1 MTRRINLNLAEHAS
15 GDIGNAVVGRQPVV
29 QKCVVRLDQIEHAPI
44 VLQHIPKQK
53 FRFQLK
59 RLTQV
64 VIEVGKEAEVAG
76 AFGEAAFERAWAR
89 LGGRLLGHV
98 GAYEFDYRER
108 TIGEIEV
115 KTKPRSVRP
124 EPHYQAGV
132 AVANLEFQHPSA
144 FVFVSLYPKAE
155 APFFRYEEAWI
166 VGWMSDAEF
175 RERSV
180 LVPKGSTMGGG
191 GASFRDMRDVDLAQ
205 LRPIEELILA
215 GYP

>member
-1 MTRRINLNLAEHAS
+1 MS
-15 GDIGNAVVGRQPVV
+15 GFGYLVPIDSEIRQRARELLYPGESPSY
-29 QKCVVRLDQIEHAPI
+29 L
-44 VLQHIPKQK
+44 
-53 FRFQLK
+53 
-59 RLTQV
+59 
-64 VIEVGKEAEVAG
+64 GKEAEVAG

-89 LGGRLLGHV
+89 LGGGLLEHV
-98 GAYEFDYRER
+98 GSYEFDYRER

-155 APFFRYEEAWI
+155 GPFFRYEEAWI

-215 GYP
+215 GYPLHPVTKTLRVTEEIRDER

>member
-1 MTRRINLNLAEHAS
+1 MS
-15 GDIGNAVVGRQPVV
+15 GFGYLVPIDSEIRQRARELLYPGETTSY
-29 QKCVVRLDQIEHAPI
+29 L
-44 VLQHIPKQK
+44 
-53 FRFQLK
+53 
-59 RLTQV
+59 
-64 VIEVGKEAEVAG
+64 GKEAEVAG

-89 LGGRLLGHV
+89 LGGSLLEHV

-155 APFFRYEEAWI
+155 GPFFRYEEAWI

-175 RERSV
+175 RGRSV

-215 GYP
+215 GYPLHPVTKALRVTEEMRDER